1 MLTGSANKGEERFSL
16 FQLGFNGSNE
26 IVELNGDEDFDLT
39 LYGRMK
45 YGDGQAATYFG
56 QLLARRLIRDYGD
69 QLSTSYVAASGF
81 KFVPTAAHHVL
92 NEVVAALTLMGHPPL
107 GVFRID
113 RGVVA
118 AVDYSTLG
126 YAERMQSNSTRRV
139 TLPDVSRETIGDRQ
153 VIVIDDV
160 SVSGGTEAQTR
171 LVLNA
176 AGITKVLYAYL
187 AMLPVVQDSG
197 EDSSAREHD
206 LTHSA
211 VKRLAD
217 LIPIIC
223 SGRWKLNAR
232 TCKFILRA
240 DPAEVAAFV
249 EAVPVGA
256 LRRILTGIVMDAY
269 HLMPEHAEVHKVLM
283 EAVQEHA
290 TSIIVTARPTPP
302 TDQVTNPVRHA
313 MHPALYTPATTALSK
328 LADMTSGK
336 MPLVRRLVICTE
348 DSVSEQDLPVAIQR
362 LALLLPQIDKDGP
375 VKVFIRPRNYA
386 VLAELLSLNGIAN
399 VTGFVLPKVGPK
411 YFGRHAEYILRIN
424 PDFRIMPILE
434 SGKLTDPYFRSDL
447 LGVLIQPAYK
457 DSIDCVRLGGND
469 LLLHQ
474 GLRRDDSEFTIYDV
488 IGGLLD
494 SIVNEFRGNGGFAVT
509 APVFGFYGE
518 QFDRLFL
525 REVQMSMA
533 KGLFG
538 QTVIHP
544 RHLPMLAEAYKVR
557 ATDAESAHSILATDA
572 PAVIGR
578 RGKMDECAT
587 DRGWAEAVVR
597 RAQLFGTK

>member
-1 MLTGSANKGEERFSL
+1 MSLTMNTLVEERFSL
-16 FQLGFNGSNE
+16 FELGFDSDNM
-26 IVELNGDEDFDLT
+26 IIELNGDPAFNLY

-69 QLSTSYVAASGF
+69 RLSTSYIAASGF
-81 KFVPTAAHHVL
+81 KFVPTAAAHVM

-113 RGVVA
+113 RGIVS

-126 YAERMQSNSTRRV
+126 YEARMTSNQDRRV
-139 TLPDVSRETIGDRQ
+139 TLPDVSLETVADNS

-171 LVLNA
+171 LVLQA
-176 AGITKVLYAYL
+176 AGINQVLYAYL
-187 AMLPVVQDSG
+187 AMLPMRNNN
-197 EDSSAREHD
+197 EDSSSREHD

-217 LIPIIC
+217 LVPIIC
-223 SGRWKLNAR
+223 AGHWKLNAR

-240 DPAEVAAFV
+240 DPSEVAAFV

-269 HLMPEHAEVHKVLM
+269 HLMPEHMETYHVLM
-283 EAVQEHA
+283 EAVQQHA
-290 TSIIVTARPTPP
+290 TSIISVAQPAPP
-302 TDQVTNPVRHA
+302 TKPATSPGVHA
-313 MHPALYTPATTALSK
+313 MHPVLYTPATTALAK
-328 LADMTSGK
+328 LVHVTSGRA
-336 MPLVRRLVICTE
+336 PLVRRVAICTE
-348 DSVSEQDLPVAIQR
+348 DSVAEPDLPVAIQR
-362 LALLLPQIDKDGP
+362 LALLLPQIDPNGP
-375 VKVFIRPRNYA
+375 VKVFVRPRNHA
-386 VLAELLSLNGIAN
+386 VLSELLGLDGIKN

-411 YFGRHAEYILRIN
+411 GFPRYAEAILRCN

-434 SGKLTDPYFRSDL
+434 SGKLTDPYFRSEL
-447 LGVLIQPAYK
+447 LNVLTQGSFR

-469 LLLHQ
+469 LMLHQ
-474 GLRRDDSEFTIYDV
+474 GLRRDDAEFTIYEI
-488 IGGLLD
+488 IGHLLD
-494 SIVNEFRGNGGFAVT
+494 SIINEFRGNGGFAVT
-509 APVFGFYGE
+509 APVFGFFGE
-518 QFDRLFL
+518 QFDELFT
-525 REVQMSMA
+525 REVRMSMA

-544 RHLPMLAEAYKVR
+544 RHLSLLAEAYKV
-557 ATDAESAHSILATDA
+557 AAADAVSAQALLAPDA
-572 PAVIGR
+572 PAVVGR
-578 RGKMDECAT
+578 GGKMDERAT
-587 DRGWAEAVVR
+587 DLGWAQAITQ